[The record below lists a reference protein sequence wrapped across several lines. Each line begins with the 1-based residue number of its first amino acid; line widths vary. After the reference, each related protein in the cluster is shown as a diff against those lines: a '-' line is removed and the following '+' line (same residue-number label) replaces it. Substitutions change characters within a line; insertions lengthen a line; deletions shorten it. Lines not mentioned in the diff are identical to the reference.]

1 MMNIGE
7 ISDRF
12 EIQDLLVRYADAI
25 DRKDFDQLDSVFAP
39 DAVIDYT
46 AFGGI
51 AGSYAKIK
59 GWLAEVLAPFPGY
72 QHLVANPSI
81 RLAGDHAKGRV
92 MCLNPIVIPGTEDP
106 PRVGFHGLWYIDDY
120 LRTTEGWRI
129 ARRSEERCFS
139 HNFETPG

>member
-51 AGSYAKIK
+51 AGNYPKIK
-59 GWLAEVLAPFPGY
+59 AWLAKVLAPLPGF
-72 QHLVANPSI
+72 QHLVAN
-81 RLAGDHAKGRV
+81 HV
-92 MCLNPIVIPGTEDP
+92 
-106 PRVGFHGLWYIDDY
+106 HQID
-120 LRTTEGWRI
+120 G
-129 ARRSEERCFS
+129 
-139 HNFETPG
+139 